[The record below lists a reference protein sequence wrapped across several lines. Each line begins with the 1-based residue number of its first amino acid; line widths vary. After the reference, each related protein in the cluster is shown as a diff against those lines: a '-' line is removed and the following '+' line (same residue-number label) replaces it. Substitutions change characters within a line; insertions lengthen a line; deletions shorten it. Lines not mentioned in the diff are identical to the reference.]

1 MTSKLNNN
9 KSFQTNS
16 SGLVTQSS
24 LDTQISSFENS
35 ITTLTNTVNS
45 ISSEINPLFSGTGTL
60 SNINCS
66 TLIAKAGI
74 DLVNSQSEGMT
85 IGVDS
90 SGNILIIG
98 NLTVQGNLTTYNIK
112 AINNSINLQFN
123 NFQTFDEGNNET
135 VNFFTFSGNTIN
147 FSNTSSTNNFYGAN
161 NFNTINSNNIQELSD
176 SAVVE
181 LFTNGSNTNTL
192 NIGHSSLTTNINSTT
207 TNVNNLAV
215 SENCTVEGTLNVNNM
230 ALASGYSLG
239 TSALKYIMFFEN
251 NITSGSIAF
260 QFTCSSSFYICLNC
274 SDFTANTYQK
284 TEFNGNI
291 HSGSASYNTNNLGT
305 FNSSEPV
312 VTVPSSGQIQL
323 SCFFVSGDNCSAFG
337 FFVGF

>member
-98 NLTVQGNLTTYNIK
+98 NLTVQGNLTTYNVK

-181 LFTNGSNTNTL
+181 LFTNTL
-192 NIGHSSLTTNINSTT
+192 NIGHSSLTTNINSAT
-207 TNVNNLAV
+207 TNIDNLNV
-215 SENCTVEGTLNVNNM
+215 SSNCGIQGQLNVNAM
-230 ALASGYSLG
+230 SIGSGFSLG
-239 TSALKYIMFFEN
+239 TTGLQHIMFIEN
-251 NITSGSIAF
+251 NITSGSVAF
-260 QFTCSSSFYICLNC
+260 QFPCSHSFYICLNC
-274 SDFTANTYQK
+274 SDYTGNYYQK

-291 HSGSASYNTNNLGT
+291 HSGSPSYNTNNLGT
-305 FNSSEPV
+305 FNSSEPT

-323 SCFFVSGDNCSAFG
+323 SCFFVSGNTCSAFG